1 MSLLITTLIT
11 FVSFYSYLLII
22 RVLLTWFPTI
32 NWYNQPFAA
41 LAQITDPYLN
51 LFRSII
57 PPLGGMDF
65 SPILAFLA
73 LNLVSG
79 LLSAIPASL
88 PL

>member
-73 LNLVSG
+73 LNVVSG
-79 LLSAIPASL
+79 LLSAIPANL